1 MDGQVLPIAKV
12 KIPAVIYKYRSF
24 DNPFH
29 QTALFKQELYLPSAN
44 EFNDPYDSNMPFAYR
59 EEEMTEENIFQ
70 KLLILARLD
79 HPGKDETF
87 IHQAAYNAHQERR
100 FNDEN
105 HLDRIDEQIF
115 QNVCN
120 TFGILSLTPDCRN
133 LLMWSY
139 YGNSH
144 KGFCI
149 GYDSKYLVSCGL
161 FGMGGA
167 VRYSEDFPKLSLFEK
182 AGMLSK
188 MYYAK
193 SKVWEHEKEYRLL
206 HNYKRGKMH
215 ILPKE
220 AISEVVLG
228 CRLTDSERM
237 KYAAAIMKEL
247 PHASIFQIE
256 RNKKKFSLSKTPVVQ
271 NDLLLNFPANC

>member
-29 QTALFKQELYLPSAN
+29 QAAMFKQELYLPSAN

-87 IHQAAYNAHQERR
+87 IHQAAYDAHMERK
-100 FNDEN
+100 FSDEA
-105 HLDRIDEQIF
+105 HLDKIDHQIF

-120 TFGILSLTPDCRN
+120 TFGILSLTPDCCN

-149 GYDSKYLVSCGL
+149 GYDAKYLVNSGL
-161 FGMGGA
+161 FSMGGR
-167 VRYSEDFPKLSLFEK
+167 VRYSEEFPKLSLFEE

-188 MYYAK
+188 MYFAK
-193 SKVWEHEKEYRLL
+193 SKVWKHEKEYRLL
-206 HNYKRGKMH
+206 HNFRHGKKYT
-215 ILPKE
+215 LPKS

-228 CRLTDSERM
+228 CQLTDAVRM
-237 KYAAAIMKEL
+237 KYVAIIMKEL
-247 PHASIFQIE
+247 PQASIFQIE
-256 RNKKKFSLSKTPVVQ
+256 RNKKKFLLTKTPVVQ
-271 NDLLLNFPANC
+271 NDLLLNFPANH